1 MARNHAA
8 PYHVEDAVPT
18 GTVPTGAVPSGTAA
32 LEPSVQR
39 MAELVEFRR
48 DLHAHPEL
56 ARQELRSTRVVA
68 ERLRAAG
75 LEPRVQ
81 PGGTGLI
88 CDIEGAAAQQSR
100 RGYEGRIA
108 LRADLDALPIQEAP
122 GLAFRS
128 VSDGVS
134 HACGHDIHTT
144 VVLGTGLALA
154 EAAARGLPVPATR
167 LIFQPSEEV
176 MPGGAL
182 DMIGSGALD
191 GVGRIVSLH
200 CDPKVD
206 VGRIGLRVGPLTAA
220 CDKLAV
226 RLTGPGGHTSRPQLT
241 VDLVHTLAHLVT
253 ELPAALSRRVDP
265 RHGLSLVWGAINAGQ
280 AANAIPQAGEA
291 HGTVRCMDERA
302 WAEAPDLVLELV
314 DSIAAVY
321 GAKTELDY
329 VRGVP
334 PVVNDVAVIDA
345 MRRAAAQVLG
355 PDGPISVEQSLG
367 GEDFSWYLRQVP
379 GAMARLGVRTPG
391 DPVQRDLHQ
400 PSFLADESAIAV
412 GVRFFTQLIMDI

>member
-1 MARNHAA
+1 MVRNLAA
-8 PYHVEDAVPT
+8 PYHADD
-18 GTVPTGAVPSGTAA
+18 AVPSGSAPVE
-32 LEPSVQR
+32 LSEKRV
-39 MAELVEFRR
+39 AELIEFRR

-56 ARQELRSTRVVA
+56 ARQELRTTRIVA

-81 PGGTGLI
+81 PTGTGLV
-88 CDIEGAAAQQSR
+88 CDIGGRPADPDVH
-100 RGYEGRIA
+100 GYAGRMAI
-108 LRADLDALPIQEAP
+108 RADLDALPIQEAP

-128 VSDGVS
+128 LSEGVS

-154 EAAARGLPVPATR
+154 EAAERGLPVPATR

-182 DMIGSGALD
+182 DMIGAGALT

-200 CDPKVD
+200 CDPKVEA
-206 VGRIGLRVGPLTAA
+206 GRLGLRTGPLTAA

-302 WAEAPDLVLELV
+302 WADAPDLVLELV

-334 PVVNDVAVIDA
+334 PVVNDVEVIAA
-345 MRRAAAQVLG
+345 MRAAATAACGAESVV
-355 PDGPISVEQSLG
+355 SVEQSLG

-379 GAMARLGVRTPG
+379 GAMVRLGVRAPG
-391 DPVQRDLHQ
+391 DTVQRDLHQ

-412 GVRFFTQLIMDI
+412 GVRFFTELVLGA

>member
-1 MARNHAA
+1 MVRNLAV
-8 PYHVEDAVPT
+8 PYHADDAVPA
-18 GTVPTGAVPSGTAA
+18 GSG
-32 LEPSVQR
+32 SVELSEKR
-39 MAELVEFRR
+39 VAELIEFRR

-56 ARQELRSTRVVA
+56 ARQELRTTRMVA

-75 LEPRVQ
+75 LEPRVM
-81 PGGTGLI
+81 PSGTGLI
-88 CDIEGAAAQQSR
+88 CDIGGERATVSR
-100 RGYEGRIA
+100 RGYAGRMAI
-108 LRADLDALPIQEAP
+108 RADLDALPIQEAP

-128 VSDGVS
+128 VAEGVS
-134 HACGHDIHTT
+134 HACGHDVHTT

-154 EAAARGLPVPATR
+154 EALERGEPVPATR

-182 DMIGSGALD
+182 DMIGYGALE

-200 CDPKVD
+200 CDPKVEA
-206 VGRIGLRVGPLTAA
+206 GRIGLRVGALTAA

-280 AANAIPQAGEA
+280 AANAIPQSGEA

-302 WAEAPDLVLELV
+302 WADAPDLVLELI

-329 VRGVP
+329 IRGVP
-334 PVVNDVAVIDA
+334 PVVNDIAVIDA
-345 MRRAAAQVLG
+345 MRVAAAQACG
-355 PDGPISVEQSLG
+355 PENVVSVEQSLG

-379 GAMARLGVRTPG
+379 GAMIRLGVRTPG
-391 DPVQRDLHQ
+391 DLVQRDLHQ

-412 GVRFFTQLIMDI
+412 GVRFFTRLFLG

>member
-8 PYHVEDAVPT
+8 PYHVEDAVP
-18 GTVPTGAVPSGTAA
+18 SGSSAA
-32 LEPSVQR
+32 LEPSEQR
-39 MAELVEFRR
+39 VAELIEFRR

-56 ARQELRSTRVVA
+56 ARQELRTTRAVA

-81 PGGTGLI
+81 SSGTGLI
-88 CDIEGAAAQQSR
+88 CDIDGDEAQLST
-100 RGYEGRIA
+100 RGFAGRIA

-122 GLAFRS
+122 GLTFRS

-154 EAAARGLPVPATR
+154 EAAARGIPVPATR

-182 DMIGSGALD
+182 DMIGAGALD

-334 PVVNDVAVIDA
+334 PVVNDVAVIDE
-345 MRRAAAQVLG
+345 MRRAAARILG
-355 PDGPISVEQSLG
+355 PDGPVSVEQSLG

-412 GVRFFTQLIMDI
+412 GVGFFTRLILGDVLD

>member
-18 GTVPTGAVPSGTAA
+18 GTFAFELS
-32 LEPSVQR
+32 EQR
-39 MAELVEFRR
+39 VAELIEFRR

-81 PGGTGLI
+81 PSGTGLI
-88 CDIEGAAAQQSR
+88 CDIGAEPARSARQ
-100 RGYEGRIA
+100 GYEGRFA

-122 GLAFRS
+122 GLHFRS
-128 VSDGVS
+128 VTDGVS

-154 EAAARGLPVPATR
+154 EALERGVPVPATR

-182 DMIGSGALD
+182 DMIAAGALD

-206 VGRIGLRVGPLTAA
+206 AGRVGLRVGPLTAA

-334 PVVNDVAVIDA
+334 PVVNDVDVIDA
-345 MRRAAAQVLG
+345 MRRAAAEVLG

-400 PSFLADESAIAV
+400 PSFLADESAIAT
-412 GVRFFTQLIMDI
+412 GVRFFSRLILGS

>member
-1 MARNHAA
+1 MVRNLAA
-8 PYHVEDAVPT
+8 PYHADD
-18 GTVPTGAVPSGTAA
+18 AVPSGSAPAA
-32 LEPSVQR
+32 LSEKRV
-39 MAELVEFRR
+39 AELIEFRR

-56 ARQELRSTRVVA
+56 ARQELRTTRSVA

-75 LEPRVQ
+75 LEPRVL
-81 PGGTGLI
+81 PSGTGLV
-88 CDIEGAAAQQSR
+88 CDLGDRPAEVSR
-100 RGYEGRIA
+100 QGYAGRIA
-108 LRADLDALPIQEAP
+108 IRADLDALPIQEAP

-128 VSDGVS
+128 LSDGVS

-154 EAAARGLPVPATR
+154 EAAARGVPVPATR

-182 DMIGSGALD
+182 DMIGAGALE
-191 GVGRIVSLH
+191 GVGRAVSLH
-200 CDPKVD
+200 CDPKVEA
-206 VGRIGLRVGPLTAA
+206 GRIGLRTGPLTAA

-302 WAEAPDLVLELV
+302 WADAPDLVLELV

-334 PVVNDVAVIDA
+334 PVVNDVEVIEA
-345 MRRAAAQVLG
+345 MRTAATEVCG
-355 PDGPISVEQSLG
+355 PENVVSVEQSLG

-379 GAMARLGVRTPG
+379 GAMIRLGVRAPG
-391 DPVQRDLHQ
+391 DTAQRDLHQ
-400 PSFLADESAIAV
+400 PSFLADESSIAV
-412 GVRFFTQLIMDI
+412 GVRFFTELVLGA

>member
-1 MARNHAA
+1 MVRNLAA
-8 PYHVEDAVPT
+8 PYHADDAVPT
-18 GTVPTGAVPSGTAA
+18 GSAPIVLS
-32 LEPSVQR
+32 EQR
-39 MAELVEFRR
+39 MAELIEFRR

-56 ARQELRSTRVVA
+56 ARQELRTTRMVA

-75 LEPRVQ
+75 LSPRVQ
-81 PGGTGLI
+81 PSGTGLV
-88 CDIEGAAAQQSR
+88 CDIEGEQSVSDSRASTASR
-100 RGYEGRIA
+100 RGYAGRMAI
-108 LRADLDALPIQEAP
+108 RADLDALPIHEAP
-122 GLAFRS
+122 GLRFRS
-128 VSDGVS
+128 VNEGVS

-154 EAAARGLPVPATR
+154 EALERGEPVPSTR
-167 LIFQPSEEV
+167 LIFQPAEEV

-182 DMIGSGALD
+182 DMIGFGALE

-200 CDPKVD
+200 CDPKVEA
-206 VGRIGLRVGPLTAA
+206 GRIGLRVGPLTAA

-280 AANAIPQAGEA
+280 AANAIPQSGEA

-302 WAEAPDLVLELV
+302 WAEAPDLVLELI

-329 VRGVP
+329 IRGVP
-334 PVVNDVAVIDA
+334 PVVNDVTVIEA
-345 MRRAAAQVLG
+345 MRTAAAEVCG
-355 PDGPISVEQSLG
+355 SENVVSVEQSLG

-379 GAMARLGVRTPG
+379 GAMIRLGVRAPG
-391 DPVQRDLHQ
+391 DTVQRDLHQ

-412 GVRFFTQLIMDI
+412 GVRFFTRLFLG

>member
-1 MARNHAA
+1 MVRNLAA
-8 PYHVEDAVPT
+8 PYHADD
-18 GTVPTGAVPSGTAA
+18 AVPSGSAPIE
-32 LEPSVQR
+32 LSEQR
-39 MAELVEFRR
+39 VAELIEFRR

-56 ARQELRSTRVVA
+56 ARQELRTTAMVA

-75 LEPRVQ
+75 LEPRVM
-81 PGGTGLI
+81 PSGTGLI
-88 CDIEGAAAQQSR
+88 CDIGGERATVSR
-100 RGYEGRIA
+100 RGYAGRMAI
-108 LRADLDALPIQEAP
+108 RADLDALPIQEAP

-128 VSDGVS
+128 LSEGVS
-134 HACGHDIHTT
+134 HACGHDVHTT

-154 EAAARGLPVPATR
+154 EALERGEPVPATR

-182 DMIGSGALD
+182 DMIGYGALE

-200 CDPKVD
+200 CDPKVEA
-206 VGRIGLRVGPLTAA
+206 GKIGLRVGPLTAA

-280 AANAIPQAGEA
+280 AANAIPQSGEA

-302 WAEAPDLVLELV
+302 WADAPDLVLELI

-329 VRGVP
+329 IRGVP
-334 PVVNDVAVIDA
+334 PVVNDVAVIEA
-345 MRRAAAQVLG
+345 MRTAATAACG
-355 PDGPISVEQSLG
+355 PENVVSVEQSLG

-379 GAMARLGVRTPG
+379 GAMIRLGVRTPG
-391 DPVQRDLHQ
+391 DLVQRDLHQ

-412 GVRFFTQLIMDI
+412 GVRFFTQLFLG

>member
-18 GTVPTGAVPSGTAA
+18 GIVPTGAVPTGTAA
-32 LEPSVQR
+32 LEPSAQR
-39 MAELVEFRR
+39 VAELVEFRR

-88 CDIEGAAAQQSR
+88 CDIDGESAQSSR

-154 EAAARGLPVPATR
+154 EAAARGLPVPPTR

-182 DMIGSGALD
+182 DMIGAGALD

-334 PVVNDVAVIDA
+334 PVVNDVAVIDE
-345 MRRAAAQVLG
+345 MRRAAAVVLG
-355 PDGPISVEQSLG
+355 PDGPVSVEQSLG

>member
-8 PYHVEDAVPT
+8 PNHVEDAVHT
-18 GTVPTGAVPSGTAA
+18 GTSAA

-39 MAELVEFRR
+39 VAELIEFRR

-56 ARQELRSTRVVA
+56 ARQEQRTTRVVA
-68 ERLRAAG
+68 QRLRAAG

-81 PGGTGLI
+81 PSGTGLI
-88 CDIEGAAAQQSR
+88 CDIDGDEALGSAR
-100 RGYEGRIA
+100 EYPGRIA

-154 EAAARGLPVPATR
+154 EAAALGLPVPPTR

-182 DMIGSGALD
+182 DMIGAGALD

-206 VGRIGLRVGPLTAA
+206 AGRIGLRVGPLTAA

-345 MRRAAAQVLG
+345 MRRAAAAALG
-355 PDGPISVEQSLG
+355 PDGPVSVEQSLG

-400 PSFLADESAIAV
+400 PSFLADESAISV
-412 GVRFFTQLIMDI
+412 GVRFFTRLITGI

>member
-1 MARNHAA
+1 MEEADLAA
-8 PYHVEDAVPT
+8 DLNAFLGRHED
-18 GTVPTGAVPSGTAA
+18 
-32 LEPSVQR
+32 
-39 MAELVEFRR
+39 ELIEFRR

-56 ARQELRSTRVVA
+56 ARQEQRTTAALA

-75 LEPRVQ
+75 LEPRLL
-81 PGGTGLI
+81 PAGTGLM
-88 CDIEGAAAQQSR
+88 CDLGDENVPGSDH
-100 RGYEGRIA
+100 RGRLAI
-108 LRADLDALPIQEAP
+108 RADLDALPIQEAP
-122 GLAFRS
+122 GLSFRS
-128 VSDGVS
+128 VNEGVS
-134 HACGHDIHTT
+134 HSCGHDIHTT

-154 EAAARGLPVPATR
+154 EAAAQGLPVPATR
-167 LIFQPSEEV
+167 LLFQPAEET

-182 DMIGSGALD
+182 DMIGSGGLD

-200 CDPKVD
+200 CDPKLD
-206 VGRIGLRVGPLTAA
+206 AGRIGLRVGPLTAA
-220 CDKLAV
+220 CDKLAI

-280 AANAIPQAGEA
+280 AANAIPQSGEA

-302 WAEAPDLVLELV
+302 WADAPDLVLELV

-329 VRGVP
+329 IRGVP
-334 PVVNDVAVIDA
+334 PVVNDETVIDA
-345 MRRAAAQVLG
+345 MRTAADMVCG
-355 PDGPISVEQSLG
+355 PENVVSVEQSLG

-400 PSFLADESAIAV
+400 PSFLADESAIAI
-412 GVRFFTQLIMDI
+412 GVRFFTELALGKA

>member
-1 MARNHAA
+1 MVRNLAA
-8 PYHVEDAVPT
+8 PYHADD
-18 GTVPTGAVPSGTAA
+18 AVPSGSAPIV
-32 LEPSVQR
+32 LSEQR

-48 DLHAHPEL
+48 DLHTHPEL
-56 ARQELRSTRVVA
+56 ARQELRSTRMVA

-81 PGGTGLI
+81 PSGTGLV
-88 CDIEGAAAQQSR
+88 CDIGGERSSVSR
-100 RGYEGRIA
+100 RGYAGRMAI
-108 LRADLDALPIQEAP
+108 RADLDALPIHEAP

-128 VSDGVS
+128 VNEGVS

-154 EAAARGLPVPATR
+154 EALERGEPVPATR
-167 LIFQPSEEV
+167 LIFQPAEEV

-200 CDPKVD
+200 CDPKVEA
-206 VGRIGLRVGPLTAA
+206 GRIGLRVGPLTAA

-280 AANAIPQAGEA
+280 AANAIPQSGEA

-302 WAEAPDLVLELV
+302 WADAPDLVLELI

-329 VRGVP
+329 IRGVP
-334 PVVNDVAVIDA
+334 PVVNDVAVIET
-345 MRRAAAQVLG
+345 MRTAAAEVCG
-355 PDGPISVEQSLG
+355 SENVVSVEQSLG

-379 GAMARLGVRTPG
+379 GAMIRLGVRTPG
-391 DPVQRDLHQ
+391 DTVQRDLHQ

-412 GVRFFTQLIMDI
+412 GVRFFTRLFLG

>member
-1 MARNHAA
+1 MVRNLAA
-8 PYHVEDAVPT
+8 PYHADD
-18 GTVPTGAVPSGTAA
+18 AVPSGSAPIE
-32 LEPSVQR
+32 LSEQR
-39 MAELVEFRR
+39 VAELIEFRR

-56 ARQELRSTRVVA
+56 ARQELRTTAMVA

-75 LEPRVQ
+75 LDPRVQ
-81 PGGTGLI
+81 PSGTGLV
-88 CDIEGAAAQQSR
+88 CDIEGERASVSR
-100 RGYEGRIA
+100 RGYAGRMAI
-108 LRADLDALPIQEAP
+108 RADLDALPIQEAP

-128 VSDGVS
+128 LNEGVS
-134 HACGHDIHTT
+134 HACGHDVHTT

-154 EAAARGLPVPATR
+154 EALERGEPVPSTR

-182 DMIGSGALD
+182 DMIGSGALE

-200 CDPKVD
+200 CDPKVEA
-206 VGRIGLRVGPLTAA
+206 GKIGLRVGPLTAA

-280 AANAIPQAGEA
+280 AANAIPQSGEA

-302 WAEAPDLVLELV
+302 WADAPDLVLELI

-329 VRGVP
+329 IRGVP
-334 PVVNDVAVIDA
+334 PVVNDVAVIEA
-345 MRRAAAQVLG
+345 MRTAATAACG
-355 PDGPISVEQSLG
+355 PENVVSVEQSLG

-379 GAMARLGVRTPG
+379 GAMIRLGVRTPG
-391 DPVQRDLHQ
+391 DLVQRDLHQ

-412 GVRFFTQLIMDI
+412 GVRFFTRLFLG

>member
-8 PYHVEDAVPT
+8 PYHVDD
-18 GTVPTGAVPSGTAA
+18 AVPSGSAQ
-32 LEPSVQR
+32 LEPSAQR
-39 MAELVEFRR
+39 VAELVEFRR

-56 ARQELRSTRVVA
+56 ARQELRTTRAVA

-75 LEPRVQ
+75 LEPRVAAS
-81 PGGTGLI
+81 GTGLI
-88 CDIEGAAAQQSR
+88 CDIEGESARTSR
-100 RGYEGRIA
+100 RGYAGRIA

-122 GLAFRS
+122 GLGFRS
-128 VSDGVS
+128 VNEGVS

-154 EAAARGLPVPATR
+154 EAAARGLAVPATR
-167 LIFQPSEEV
+167 LIFQPAEEV

-182 DMIGSGALD
+182 DMIGAGALD

-206 VGRIGLRVGPLTAA
+206 AGKIGLRVGPLTAA

-302 WAEAPDLVLELV
+302 WADAPDLVLELV

-334 PVVNDVAVIDA
+334 PVVNDVAVIEA
-345 MRRAAAQVLG
+345 MREAATEVCGAENVVS
-355 PDGPISVEQSLG
+355 IEQSLG
-367 GEDFSWYLRQVP
+367 GEDYSWYLRQVP

-391 DPVQRDLHQ
+391 DGVQRDLHQ
-400 PSFLADESAIAV
+400 PSFLADESAIAT
-412 GVRFFTQLIMDI
+412 GVHFFTRLITG

>member
-8 PYHVEDAVPT
+8 PNHVEDAVHT
-18 GTVPTGAVPSGTAA
+18 GTSAA

-39 MAELVEFRR
+39 VAELIEFRR

-56 ARQELRSTRVVA
+56 ARQELRTTRAVF

-75 LEPRVQ
+75 LDPRLA
-81 PGGTGLI
+81 PAGTGLI
-88 CDIEGAAAQQSR
+88 CDIEGEPAQASR
-100 RGYEGRIA
+100 RGYAGLIA

-154 EAAARGLPVPATR
+154 EAAARGVPVPATR
-167 LIFQPSEEV
+167 LIFQPAEEV

-206 VGRIGLRVGPLTAA
+206 AGRIGLRVGPLTAA

-334 PVVNDVAVIDA
+334 PVVNDVAVIED
-345 MRRAAAQVLG
+345 MRAAAGEVCG
-355 PDGPISVEQSLG
+355 PENVVSVEQSLG
-367 GEDFSWYLRQVP
+367 GEDYSWYLRQVP

-400 PSFLADESAIAV
+400 PSFLADESAIAT
-412 GVRFFTQLIMDI
+412 GVSFFTRLILG

>member
-1 MARNHAA
+1 MVRNLAA
-8 PYHVEDAVPT
+8 PYHADD
-18 GTVPTGAVPSGTAA
+18 AVPSGSAPAA
-32 LEPSVQR
+32 LSEKRV
-39 MAELVEFRR
+39 AELIEFRR

-56 ARQELRSTRVVA
+56 ARQEVRTTRLVA

-81 PGGTGLI
+81 PSGTGLL
-88 CDIEGAAAQQSR
+88 CDLGGRPADPSPQ
-100 RGYEGRIA
+100 GYAGRIA
-108 LRADLDALPIQEAP
+108 IRADLDALPIQEAP

-128 VSDGVS
+128 LNEGVS

-144 VVLGTGLALA
+144 VVLGAGLALA
-154 EAAARGLPVPATR
+154 EAAERGLPVPATR

-182 DMIGSGALD
+182 DMIGAGALD
-191 GVGRIVSLH
+191 GVGRAVSLH
-200 CDPKVD
+200 CDPKVEA
-206 VGRIGLRVGPLTAA
+206 GRVGLRIGPLTAA

-280 AANAIPQAGEA
+280 AANAIPQSGEA

-334 PVVNDVAVIDA
+334 PVVNDVDVIAA
-345 MRRAAAQVLG
+345 MRIAATAVCG
-355 PDGPISVEQSLG
+355 AENVVSVEQSLG

-379 GAMARLGVRTPG
+379 GAMVRLGVRAPG
-391 DPVQRDLHQ
+391 DTVQRDLHQ
-400 PSFLADESAIAV
+400 PSFLADEAAIAV
-412 GVRFFTQLIMDI
+412 GVRFFTELVLGA

>member
-1 MARNHAA
+1 MVRNLAV
-8 PYHVEDAVPT
+8 PYHADDAVPA
-18 GTVPTGAVPSGTAA
+18 GSG
-32 LEPSVQR
+32 SVELSEKR
-39 MAELVEFRR
+39 VAELIEFRR

-56 ARQELRSTRVVA
+56 ARQELRTTRMVA

-75 LEPRVQ
+75 LEPRVM
-81 PGGTGLI
+81 PSGTGLI
-88 CDIEGAAAQQSR
+88 CDIGGERATVSR
-100 RGYEGRIA
+100 RGYAGRMAI
-108 LRADLDALPIQEAP
+108 RADLDALPIQEAP

-128 VSDGVS
+128 VAEGVS
-134 HACGHDIHTT
+134 HACGHDVHTT

-154 EAAARGLPVPATR
+154 EALERGEPVPATR
-167 LIFQPSEEV
+167 LVFQPSEEV

-182 DMIGSGALD
+182 DMIGYGALE

-200 CDPKVD
+200 CDPKVEA
-206 VGRIGLRVGPLTAA
+206 GRIGLRVGALTAA

-280 AANAIPQAGEA
+280 AANAIPQSGEA

-302 WAEAPDLVLELV
+302 WADAPDLVLELI

-329 VRGVP
+329 IRGVP

-345 MRRAAAQVLG
+345 MRAAAAEACG
-355 PDGPISVEQSLG
+355 PENVVSVEQSLG

-379 GAMARLGVRTPG
+379 GAMIRLGVRTPG
-391 DPVQRDLHQ
+391 DLVQRDLHQ

-412 GVRFFTQLIMDI
+412 GVRFFTRLFLG

>member
-1 MARNHAA
+1 MVRNLAV
-8 PYHVEDAVPT
+8 PYHADDAVPC
-18 GTVPTGAVPSGTAA
+18 GPG
-32 LEPSVQR
+32 SVELSEKR
-39 MAELVEFRR
+39 VAELIEFRR

-56 ARQELRSTRVVA
+56 ARQELRTTRMVA

-75 LEPRVQ
+75 LEPRVM
-81 PGGTGLI
+81 PSGTGLI
-88 CDIEGAAAQQSR
+88 CDIGGERATVSR
-100 RGYEGRIA
+100 RGYAGRMAI
-108 LRADLDALPIQEAP
+108 RADLDALPIQEAP

-128 VSDGVS
+128 VAEGVS
-134 HACGHDIHTT
+134 HACGHDVHTT

-154 EAAARGLPVPATR
+154 EALERGEPVPATR
-167 LIFQPSEEV
+167 LVFQPSEEV

-182 DMIGSGALD
+182 DMIGYGALE

-200 CDPKVD
+200 CDPKVEA
-206 VGRIGLRVGPLTAA
+206 GRIGLRVGALTAA

-280 AANAIPQAGEA
+280 AANAIPQSGEA

-302 WAEAPDLVLELV
+302 WADAPDLVLELI

-329 VRGVP
+329 IRGVP

-345 MRRAAAQVLG
+345 MRAAAAEACG
-355 PDGPISVEQSLG
+355 PENVVSVEQSLG

-379 GAMARLGVRTPG
+379 GAMIRLGVRTPG
-391 DPVQRDLHQ
+391 DLVQRDLHQ

-412 GVRFFTQLIMDI
+412 GVRFFTRLFLG

>member
-8 PYHVEDAVPT
+8 PYHVEDAVP
-18 GTVPTGAVPSGTAA
+18 SGTFAA

-39 MAELVEFRR
+39 VAELIEFRR

-56 ARQELRSTRVVA
+56 ARQELRTTRAVA

-81 PGGTGLI
+81 SSGTGLV
-88 CDIEGAAAQQSR
+88 CDIEGDDARVAQ
-100 RGYEGRIA
+100 RGYAGRIA

-122 GLAFRS
+122 GLSFRS
-128 VSDGVS
+128 NTEGVS

-154 EAAARGLPVPATR
+154 EAARQGLPVPATR

-182 DMIGSGALD
+182 DMIGAGALE

-206 VGRIGLRVGPLTAA
+206 AGRIGLRVGPLTAA

-302 WAEAPDLVLELV
+302 WADAPDLVLELV

-334 PVVNDVAVIDA
+334 PVVNDVAVIEE
-345 MRRAAAQVLG
+345 MRRAAAEVCG
-355 PDGPISVEQSLG
+355 PEGAVSVEQSLG

-400 PSFLADESAIAV
+400 PSFLADESAIAT
-412 GVRFFTQLIMDI
+412 GVRFFTRLIMG

>member
-1 MARNHAA
+1 MVRNLAA
-8 PYHVEDAVPT
+8 PHQAADEAPRA
-18 GTVPTGAVPSGTAA
+18 GASIELSEARV
-32 LEPSVQR
+32 
-39 MAELVEFRR
+39 AELVEFRR

-56 ARQELRSTRVVA
+56 ARQEQRTTARIA

-81 PGGTGLI
+81 PGGTGLM
-88 CDIEGAAAQQSR
+88 CDLGDESVAGH
-100 RGYEGRIA
+100 GYQGRLA
-108 LRADLDALPIQEAP
+108 LRADMDALPIQEAP

-128 VSDGVS
+128 VNEGVS

-154 EAAARGLPVPATR
+154 EAAAAGRPVPPVR
-167 LIFQPSEEV
+167 LIFQPAEEV

-182 DMIGSGALD
+182 DMIGSGALE
-191 GVGRIVSLH
+191 GVGRAVSLH

-206 VGRIGLRVGPLTAA
+206 AGRVGLRVGPLTAA

-265 RHGLSLVWGAINAGQ
+265 RQGLSLVWGAINAGQ
-280 AANAIPQAGEA
+280 AANAIPQSGEA

-334 PVVNDVAVIDA
+334 PVVNDEAVIDA
-345 MRRAAAQVLG
+345 MRAAAGKVCG
-355 PDGPISVEQSLG
+355 AENVVSVEQSLG
-367 GEDFSWYLRQVP
+367 GEDYSWYLRQVP

-412 GVRFFTQLIMDI
+412 GVRLFTELALG